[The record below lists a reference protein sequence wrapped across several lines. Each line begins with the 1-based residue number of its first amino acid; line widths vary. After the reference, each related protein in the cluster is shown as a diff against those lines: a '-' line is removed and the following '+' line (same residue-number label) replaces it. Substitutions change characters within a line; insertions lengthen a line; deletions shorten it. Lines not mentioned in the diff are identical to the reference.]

1 MGEET
6 TPRYAGPIPRCPRT
20 LDDEAPE
27 LTDEMLRVPTSELYS
42 VALEAAWQ
50 ELERGS
56 DDSTASTPP
65 RPTSDRV
72 AQLEPNSKEYSAPRP
87 RHYGPYAV
95 ERASLDWSYHVVPSR
110 ARQALQDEIVSLVL
124 EQRLRDCKDAGDDE
138 PCRVTEAREGFR
150 EEEEEDEGKVRGVSE
165 EHMGRKGEGRIGDK
179 GRPLALFTAGGMGA
193 GKGHTLR
200 AMLKNDTVRLPSN
213 TVWIDPDALS
223 RLLPERPQYLKS
235 DPSSASALLHPEA
248 SLLQEII
255 AAVAREQRRSL
266 VVDGSLTDC
275 QWFEGFMRRYHQAGY
290 DCEILFVSAPEEVM
304 LKRAEKRAKSTGR
317 VTNPEAIKRSRIKSP
332 ECVTALSKPGLIRR
346 VRLIDNSSDS
356 STDPDAGPTTLYDS
370 ALDPE
375 WPNLHANRGGSH
387 KWGINEP
394 GWIDAKGFVKGELVQ
409 GEDGRV
415 RRKDGRVV
423 DAKGQGRL

>member
-1 MGEET
+1 MGSSAGTHE
-6 TPRYAGPIPRCPRT
+6 RYAGPVPTCPRT
-20 LDDEAPE
+20 LDDPAPE
-27 LTDEMLRVPTSELYS
+27 LTREMLHVPTSELYS
-42 VALEAAWQ
+42 AALEAAWQ
-50 ELERGS
+50 ELG
-56 DDSTASTPP
+56 DTGGQ
-65 RPTSDRV
+65 RPTPDRV
-72 AQLEPNSKEYSAPRP
+72 AQLEPNSKEYSSPRP

-95 ERASLDWSYHVVPSR
+95 ERASLDWSYHVVPNR

-124 EQRLRDCKDAGDDE
+124 EKR
-138 PCRVTEAREGFR
+138 
-150 EEEEEDEGKVRGVSE
+150 
-165 EHMGRKGEGRIGDK
+165 
-179 GRPLALFTAGGMGA
+179 GMGA

-200 AMLKNDTVRLPSN
+200 AMLRSDTVRLPNN

-235 DPSSASALLHPEA
+235 DAGTASALLHPEA

-255 AAVAREQRRSL
+255 AAVARQQRRSL

-304 LKRAEKRAKSTGR
+304 LQRAEKRAKATGR

-346 VRLIDNSSDS
+346 VRLIDNSSDLG
-356 STDPDAGPTTLYDS
+356 TDPNSGPTTLYDS

-375 WPNLHANRGGSH
+375 WPNPHTDSGSSAH
-387 KWGINEP
+387 RRGINEP
-394 GWIDAKGFVKGELVQ
+394 GWVDAKGFVNGELVQ
-409 GEDGRV
+409 GPDGRV
-415 RRKDGRVV
+415 RRKD
-423 DAKGQGRL
+423 DALRNNSGEGNKGRL